1 MSSILDNQFEING
14 VISTDK
20 GVLQNLNDICTA
32 CGCWLTYDISLGKWA
47 VIINRPG
54 VSQASFN
61 DSNIIGGIN
70 ISGTG
75 INELYNAVSI
85 EYPHKDLDDAVDII
99 DLKIDSADR
108 FPTELDNTLQ
118 MAVDIINNP
127 IQAQFIAGIELKQS
141 RLDKVIQF
149 RTDYSKLGLKAGDLV
164 DITSDVYGY
173 TAKMFRITRID
184 EEDSETAITLA
195 ITAIE
200 YDEAI
205 YDTTDLSR
213 EARTKLTGIPAKI
226 NNRELINNDNQGGL
240 KLELSESANLQ
251 GLALTYAG
259 TSALKWVLDIRSRPV
274 TIAATGVVITWSW
287 DQASGGEDLDIRC
300 RIVYPYVGQ
309 DTVQECIG
317 FTGSTLNEPDPNFPV
332 DSVRFWPP
340 TGAPILG
347 WGGDNQGAGEE
358 TVLIDINQ
366 FKTYFPSERYL
377 IVECRGNWYT
387 RPSPD
392 PAILSAAL
400 YQGGTFAINGFTWTN
415 SGATKRRNL
424 GGLSVYVDSNEDGFT
439 FPDPGTTTPG
449 DLMGYFVFDTTTN
462 TGQIWNYLPDEFQ
475 GVTPPL

>member
-32 CGCWLTYDISLGKWA
+32 SGCWLTYDIALGKWA
-47 VIINRPG
+47 VIINRAGPS
-54 VSQASFN
+54 VASFD

-75 INELYNAVSI
+75 INELYNAVTI

-99 DLKIDSADR
+99 DLKIDTADR
-108 FPTELDNTLQ
+108 FPTELDNVLQ
-118 MAVDIINNP
+118 MSVDIINNP
-127 IQAQFIAGIELKQS
+127 IQAQYIAGIELKQS

-149 RTDYSKLGLKAGDLV
+149 RTDYSKLGLKAGDLI

-173 TAKMFRITRID
+173 TAKKFRITRVD
-184 EEDSETAITLA
+184 EEDSDTAITLA

-274 TIAATGVVITWSW
+274 QIAASNVVISWSW
-287 DQASGGEDLDIRC
+287 DTAAGGTDLDIRG

-309 DTVQECIG
+309 DTVDDCLG
-317 FTGSTLNEPDPNFPV
+317 YTGNESVEEWPVGSSFPLLV
-332 DSVRFWPP
+332 
-340 TGAPILG
+340 
-347 WGGDNQGAGEE
+347 WGGDNTGAGKES
-358 TVLIDINQ
+358 VLINIDQ
-366 FKTYFPSERYL
+366 FRADFPSERYFV
-377 IVECRGNWYT
+377 VECRGNWYVT
-387 RPSPD
+387 PSPD

-400 YQGGTFAINGFTWTN
+400 YQGGSMIKDGFSWINTT
-415 SGATKRRNL
+415 ATKRRNL
-424 GGLSVYVDSNEDGFT
+424 GGLSVYVDSNEVGAGGN
-439 FPDPGTTTPG
+439 PGATTPG
-449 DLMGYFVFDTTTN
+449 DLMGYFVFDAVEN
-462 TGQIWNYLPDEFQ
+462 IGQFWNYLPEEFQ
-475 GVTPPL
+475 GITPEL